1 MNTVSQLR
9 IERIVIIVLN
19 NICEKYPAL
28 ITSHLVVFELVLS
41 S

>member
-1 MNTVSQLR
+1 MITVSQLR
-9 IERIVIIVLN
+9 IGGIAVIVLN

-28 ITSHLVVFELVLS
+28 VTSHLVVFELVLS